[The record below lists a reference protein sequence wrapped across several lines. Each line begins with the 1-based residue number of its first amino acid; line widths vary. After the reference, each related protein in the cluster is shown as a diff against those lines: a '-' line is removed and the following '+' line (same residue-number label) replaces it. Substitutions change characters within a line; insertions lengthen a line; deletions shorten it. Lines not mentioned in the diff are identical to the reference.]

1 MPNQLSIGLDIGA
14 TKMVFVVADET
25 GSIHARKILPTHR
38 EHPAADT
45 LDRVAAV
52 LNEYLQLFAE
62 VCGIGI
68 GVPGPVDSRNGIAIN
83 AVNLN
88 WQQVEVRKEIAARL
102 TGSLPLYLDNDVNAG
117 AIGEQFF
124 GAAIGV
130 DNYVY
135 LTAGTG
141 FGGAAIINGRLL
153 RGATHSEMEIGH
165 VSIDPENGR
174 QCNCGLR
181 GCLETSISGSG
192 IVAIAEQLI
201 GGFPQSKL
209 DASDLSTH
217 SIIHW
222 AEKNDSLARAVMDE
236 AAVALGIACAWCVNL
251 FNPEMIVLGGGLM
264 HGAYHLLEA
273 AARRAIEQRCLNQ
286 NLQATAITL
295 SRHSDAALGASALVW
310 HSDEGTPDQ

>member
-1 MPNQLSIGLDIGA
+1 MPNQQSIGLDIGA
-14 TKMVFVVADET
+14 TKMAFVVADET
-25 GSIHARKILPTHR
+25 GAIYARKILPTHR
-38 EHPAADT
+38 EHPAAAT

-52 LNEYLQLFAE
+52 LNEYLQQF
-62 VCGIGI
+62 VDVYGIGI
-68 GVPGPVDSRNGIAIN
+68 GVPGPVDSQNGIAIN

-88 WQQVEVRKEIAARL
+88 WQQVEVRREIAARL
-102 TGSLPLYLDNDVNAG
+102 TRPLPIHLDNDVNAG
-117 AIGEQFF
+117 AIGELCF

-130 DNYVY
+130 NNYVY

-141 FGGAAIINGRLL
+141 FGGAAICDGRLL

-165 VSIDPENGR
+165 VSTDPEYGR
-174 QCNCGLR
+174 QCSCGLR
-181 GCLETSISGSG
+181 GCLETSISGTG

-201 GGFPQSKL
+201 CDFPHSQL

-236 AAVALGIACAWCVNL
+236 AAVALGIACAWCINL
-251 FNPEMIVLGGGLM
+251 FNPEMIVLGGGLL

-273 AARRAIEQRCLNQ
+273 AARRAIEQRCLAQ
-286 NLQATAITL
+286 NMQATAITL

-310 HSDEGTPDQ
+310 RHDERAPNQ